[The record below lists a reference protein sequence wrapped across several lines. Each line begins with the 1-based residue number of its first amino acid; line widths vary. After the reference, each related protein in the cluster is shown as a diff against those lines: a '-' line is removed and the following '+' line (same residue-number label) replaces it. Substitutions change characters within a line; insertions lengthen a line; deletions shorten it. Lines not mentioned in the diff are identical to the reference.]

1 MKDIQSIQED
11 FVQDF
16 SLLEDWTQRYEYI
29 IDLGK
34 TLPKIDDL
42 YKTDEYRI
50 KGCQSQVWL
59 HHRYENN
66 ILYFSADSDAIITKG
81 LIALVIAVFN
91 EQSPTAIAKAEVNFI
106 AKIGLGE
113 HLSPTRANGLN
124 SMIQKIKHIAANHLA

>member
-66 ILYFSADSDAIITKG
+66 TLYFSADSDAIITKG

-91 EQSPTAIAKAEVNFI
+91 EQSPAAIAKAEVNFI

>member
-91 EQSPTAIAKAEVNFI
+91 EQSPEAIAKAEVNFI

>member
-66 ILYFSADSDAIITKG
+66 TLYFSADSDAIITKV

-91 EQSPTAIAKAEVNFI
+91 AQSPEAIAKAEVNFI